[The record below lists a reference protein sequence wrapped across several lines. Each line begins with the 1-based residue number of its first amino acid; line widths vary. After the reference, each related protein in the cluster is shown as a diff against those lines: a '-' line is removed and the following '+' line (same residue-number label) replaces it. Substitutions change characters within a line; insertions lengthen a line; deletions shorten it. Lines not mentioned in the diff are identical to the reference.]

1 MTTQDRRRDGRT
13 LVGDGYP
20 HMVGAQTCNTRRAS
34 VASVTVDRPATP
46 NRTDVIATMRPMTD
60 EANDLLRVTATD
72 AGFTLAGEIDGQSS
86 PLLAAALGDVA
97 DRHIAVDMSA
107 IDFVDSSGLR
117 VLIDAHQRAEE
128 AGGSLTLV
136 EISSPVARLLELSGM
151 NGYLRIKPTTPEG

>member
-1 MTTQDRRRDGRT
+1 
-13 LVGDGYP
+13 
-20 HMVGAQTCNTRRAS
+20 
-34 VASVTVDRPATP
+34 
-46 NRTDVIATMRPMTD
+46 MTD

>member
-1 MTTQDRRRDGRT
+1 
-13 LVGDGYP
+13 
-20 HMVGAQTCNTRRAS
+20 
-34 VASVTVDRPATP
+34 
-46 NRTDVIATMRPMTD
+46 MTD
-60 EANDLLRVTATD
+60 EANDLLKVTATD
-72 AGFTLAGEIDGQSS
+72 AGFALAGEIDGQSS

-136 EISSPVARLLELSGM
+136 EISTPVARLLELSGM
-151 NGYLRIKPTTPEG
+151 NGYLRIKPSAPEG